1 MASSLGCFFLDV
13 FSPSFLH
20 SFALVSLPLRLLLL
34 PLHTRRAVVCSCVVV
49 ATGASSSVLNH
60 LFLYL
65 WFCCRPFPRKTTII
79 IIIEL
84 NYFFSLFFVFFLGG
98 CFLGSRKHH
107 NFVANFVKW
116 QRGCWELM
124 ELLHTWFR
132 DWWDGDY
139 IFIMALVWSTHQAS
153 SCSAWELLVVVIV
166 LSSAHILVI
175 GGTGSIS
182 SAAASLV
189 EITPQ
194 RIGYLSLVFVFFFF
208 FCTSVCVLYA
218 FHP

>member
-1 MASSLGCFFLDV
+1 MFFFGCFFPLV
-13 FSPSFLH
+13 FCIR
-20 SFALVSLPLRLLLL
+20 SLLSLFPFVCFFFRC
-34 PLHTRRAVVCSCVVV
+34 TRRAVVCSCVV

-60 LFLYL
+60 LFFYL
-65 WFCCRPFPRKTTII
+65 WFCCRPFPRKNTII

-84 NYFFSLFFVFFLGG
+84 KFSFLSFFLFFWG
-98 CFLGSRKHH
+98 CFMGSRKHD

-132 DWWDGDY
+132 DWWDGNY
-139 IFIMALVWSTHQAS
+139 IFIMPLLWSTHEAS
-153 SCSAWELLVVVIV
+153 SCVAWELLVVVTV
-166 LSSAHILVI
+166 LSSVHILVI

-189 EITPQ
+189 EISPQ
-194 RIGYLSLVFVFFFF
+194 RIGYLSLVFVLFFLVFF
-208 FCTSVCVLYA
+208 FCTSVCVLCA